1 MEQAQITVRLELA
14 SQELRVFADRIQIEQ
29 VIVNILQ
36 NAIDAI
42 REATHDTGE
51 IRIHTSRT
59 DDGMGE
65 VTISDTGT
73 GFRAGAAERL
83 YEPFFTTKPQGMGM
97 GLAISRSIVELHQ
110 GRLSVASSAA
120 GEGTAGR
127 LALPLDSPPSRGR
140 STCHL
145 TRRVTEPT

>member
-1 MEQAQITVRLELA
+1 MAFGTPGGDQQDQWSLVFF
-14 SQELRVFADRIQIEQ
+14 LRHADFG
-29 VIVNILQ
+29 VDLQ

-42 REATHDTGE
+42 REATHDTRE

-120 GEGTAGR
+120 GAGTAVR
-127 LALPLDSPPSRGR
+127 LALPLDSPPHEGGR
-140 STCHL
+140 HDG
-145 TRRVTEPT
+145 